1 MKTGRDA
8 MQNKVVLH
16 FLGGELL
23 KGTTADFFPH
33 KDFFHLSERET
44 GQNKRIDV
52 PTLKAVFF
60 VKDFDGDPAYRE
72 EHDMERRGF
81 GRKMR
86 VLFRDGET
94 IIGYTQ
100 GFSPARQGFILF
112 PGDPGS
118 NNDRIFIVTAATEE
132 INFL

>member
-1 MKTGRDA
+1 
-8 MQNKVVLH
+8 
-16 FLGGELL
+16 
-23 KGTTADFFPH
+23 
-33 KDFFHLSERET
+33 
-44 GQNKRIDV
+44 
-52 PTLKAVFF
+52 
-60 VKDFDGDPAYRE
+60 
-72 EHDMERRGF
+72 MERRGF